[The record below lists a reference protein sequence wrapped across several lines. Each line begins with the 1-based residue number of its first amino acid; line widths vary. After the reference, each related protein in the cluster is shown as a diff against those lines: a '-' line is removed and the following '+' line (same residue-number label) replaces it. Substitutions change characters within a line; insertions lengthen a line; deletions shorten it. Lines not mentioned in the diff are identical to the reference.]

1 MATPRKCL
9 PPSKPSNRPPG
20 QLANRPTEHSVPS
33 AAPESLRL
41 HVAGMDCADE
51 AALIRRALAKPG
63 VLSLNFDLVG
73 RRVDV
78 RFNPGTISAAAILAA
93 VSATGL
99 AAHPHHAGEVVGDDH
114 HRHDH
119 HHDTAKWW
127 AVASG
132 TIFLIGWIIDGINS
146 DSWTEALVGGHGDGS
161 GHSHHPYA
169 AAAYGVSALTG
180 LWPMIPRAITSLRFA
195 RLDMHVLVCLSAI
208 GAATIGQWA
217 ESAAVA
223 LLFAL
228 AHLIEAWSIARARQ
242 AVSTLVGHEPGW
254 DDDDGPE
261 AAPVERWIERFA
273 ASYTPLVTVAA
284 IAVALLPP
292 LVDGEWSIWFYRGLI
307 FLVLACPCA
316 LVISTPVTVVAALTS
331 AARRGVLFKGGGP
344 LERVATAVAPTLQAV
359 ADTGVIVLCR
369 TELPPQPASQEP
381 PTFADATVDKLR
393 RRVDV
398 VLTCDH
404 DQDIAFLVSHAKRA
418 LRVIRQNVVLAL
430 TTKGAVLVAAV
441 FGAAPL
447 WLAVLADT
455 GATVAVTLNGLR
467 LLRAR

>member
-1 MATPRKCL
+1 VA
-9 PPSKPSNRPPG
+9 
-20 QLANRPTEHSVPS
+20 
-33 AAPESLRL
+33 RL

-51 AALIRRALAKPG
+51 AALIRHALARPG
-63 VLSLNFDLVG
+63 IDALNFDLVG

-78 RFNPGTISAAAILAA
+78 TFDPAVISQAAILAA
-93 VSATGL
+93 VNNTGL

-114 HRHDH
+114 HAHDH

-132 TIFLIGWIIDGINS
+132 SIFVVGWLIDGLHS
-146 DSWTEALVGGHGDGS
+146 DSWTEAVFGSHGGQLA
-161 GHSHHPYA
+161 HSHHPGA
-169 AAAYGVSALTG
+169 AVAYGIAAFTG
-180 LWPMIPRAITSLRFA
+180 LWPMIPRAVTSLRFT

-208 GAATIGQWA
+208 GAAAIGQWA
-217 ESAAVA
+217 EAAAVA
-223 LLFAL
+223 FLFAI
-228 AHLIEAWSIARARQ
+228 AHLMESWSIERARH

-254 DDDDGPE
+254 DDDAGSE
-261 AAPVERWIERFA
+261 SAPVERWIERFA
-273 ASYTPLVTVAA
+273 AVYTPVVTFAA
-284 IAVALLPP
+284 IAVVLVPP
-292 LVDGEWSIWFYRGLI
+292 LFDGEWGTWFYRGLI

-344 LERVATAVAPTLQAV
+344 LERVASAKAATLQAV
-359 ADTGVIVLCR
+359 ADAGVGVECR
-369 TELPPQPASQEP
+369 TQQPATRGGP
-381 PTFADATVDKLR
+381 IVDGR

-404 DQDIAFLVSHAKRA
+404 DEDIVFLVRHAKRA
-418 LRVIRQNVVLAL
+418 LRVIRQNVFLAL
-430 TTKGAVLVAAV
+430 ATKGAVLVAAL

-447 WLAVLADT
+447 WLAVVADT

-467 LLRAR
+467 LLRAHR